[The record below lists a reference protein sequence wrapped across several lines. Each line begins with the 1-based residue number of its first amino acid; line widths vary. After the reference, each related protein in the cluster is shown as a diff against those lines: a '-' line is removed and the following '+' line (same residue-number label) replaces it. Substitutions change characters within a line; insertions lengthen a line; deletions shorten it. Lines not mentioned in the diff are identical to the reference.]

1 MPFLVPE
8 TIASQRW
15 TLRGK
20 SWSCWRQK
28 GAKCSMSGFYVLSSA
43 SHWGEKHREPVAWE
57 ERIVSFSFH
66 FRGADQLLNT
76 GENVAFRC
84 GSRMFKARRN
94 HTRRQ
99 AEESSIVTQRGGAPG
114 ASFMLTAPSRWR
126 HSQQTAS
133 WGSTPA
139 EGGVIVTGKWRWLSV
154 ILEATEKFCLG
165 YWGCSRGKNAEHGC
179 GM

>member
-1 MPFLVPE
+1 MELLKTERSEMFHVRFLCFVLSLSLGRK
-8 TIASQRW
+8 TQGTSC
-15 TLRGK
+15 LRGK
-20 SWSCWRQK
+20 DCFLLLSLPWSRSTPKYRGKMRHLDVDPECLKQ
-28 GAKCSMSGFYVLSSA
+28 
-43 SHWGEKHREPVAWE
+43 GEITP
-57 ERIVSFSFH
+57 
-66 FRGADQLLNT
+66 
-76 GENVAFRC
+76 
-84 GSRMFKARRN
+84 GSK
-94 HTRRQ
+94 
-99 AEESSIVTQRGGAPG
+99 AEESSTVRQRGGAPG

-154 ILEATEKFCLG
+154 ISEATEKFCLG